1 MTTYPFAVLTSDIS
15 GNPSVR
21 LLSTIDV
28 EYFDVDLPLKNIQFL
43 FRIGNEHF
51 IATSRNDN
59 SIVLV
64 TRGHNYTGIVE
75 HPAGSLIYT
84 LEDFEIPNESLRN
97 NLGNDVRMG
106 SEELFSYAKG
116 DIQLI
121 SGSDNVLQQMQI
133 LGESATEAFLTSQS
147 IVEPAQLIPRISNYL
162 IAEIQS
168 DNRIADAQIGG
179 VDIIS
184 AGDVLNVVD
193 LSRTYSIM
201 WSDAA
206 TDVLMFD
213 INIKLHAETEYK
225 VLQYLVAP
233 RSLL

>member
-1 MTTYPFAVLTSDIS
+1 MTTYPFATLLSDMS

-21 LLSTIDV
+21 LLSSIDV
-28 EYFDVDLPLKNIQFL
+28 EYLDVDLPLKNIQFL

-51 IATSRNDN
+51 IATSRNDS
-59 SIVLV
+59 SIVLI
-64 TRGHNYTGIVE
+64 TRGHNCTGIVE

-84 LEDFEIPNESLRN
+84 LEDFEISNESLRN
-97 NLGNDVRMG
+97 NLGNDIRMG
-106 SEELFSYAKG
+106 SEELFSYTKG

-133 LGESATEAFLTSQS
+133 LGESTVEVFLTNQS

-168 DNRIADAQIGG
+168 DDRISDAQIGG
-179 VDIIS
+179 VNLIS
-184 AGDVLNVVD
+184 AGDVLNIND

-213 INIKLHAETEYK
+213 VNIKMYAETEYK